1 MIKQLSVLTALLT
14 LVLFTAC
21 AQKGQKATTNYTTE
35 LPSVITDPAKY
46 NKLTPDEARVI
57 LHEGTER
64 AFTGE
69 YFNLKKE
76 GVYICRQCNNPLF
89 RSEDK
94 FDSGTG
100 WPSFDDFI
108 PGSVKE
114 VSDADGYRVEI
125 ECANC
130 GGHLGHVFKGEGFT
144 QKQTRHCANS
154 ISLKFVAA
162 KEAAPKKAKP
172 ANTEVQRISDYI
184 AGQGYEKYAV
194 ATFAGGCFW
203 CTEAAFERIEGV
215 VDVISGYSGGQEEYP
230 TYEQVGAGRTNHAEA
245 IQVYF
250 DPAVVS
256 FEKLLE
262 VFFVA
267 HDPTQLN
274 RQGPDV
280 GRQYRSAIFYHDE
293 TQQKAAEAAMKKLG
307 DSGKF
312 SDPIVTELKPYKE
325 FWTAEGYHQDYYP
338 NHPENP
344 YVQRVS
350 RPKVEKVE
358 KVFKDILKAEYKQ

>member
-1 MIKQLSVLTALLT
+1 MKQLSVLTALLT
-14 LVLFTAC
+14 LALFTAC
-21 AQKGQKATTNYTTE
+21 AQKGQKAATSNYTTE
-35 LPSVITDPAKY
+35 LPPVITDPAKY
-46 NKLTPDEARVI
+46 NKLSPEEARII

-89 RSEDK
+89 RSQDK

-108 PGSVKE
+108 PGAVKE
-114 VSDADGYRVEI
+114 VPDADGSRVEI
-125 ECANC
+125 ECTNC
-130 GGHLGHVFKGEGFT
+130 GGHLGHVFRGEGFT
-144 QKQTRHCANS
+144 KKQTRHCANS
-154 ISLKFVAA
+154 LSLKFVAA

-172 ANTEVQRISDYI
+172 ANTDVQRINDYI
-184 AGQGYEKYAV
+184 AGVGYEKYAV

-230 TYEQVGAGRTNHAEA
+230 TYEQVGAGRTSHAEA
-245 IQVYF
+245 IQIYF

-256 FEKLLE
+256 FETLLD

-280 GRQYRSAIFYHDE
+280 GKQYRSAIFYHDE
-293 TQQKAAEAAMKKLG
+293 TQKQAAETAMKKLG

-312 SDPIVTELKPYKE
+312 SNPIVTELAPYKE

-358 KVFKDILKAEYKQ
+358 KVFKDILKKEYKQ